1 MSDDA
6 DRTPDDRPQDSDPD
20 SRSKSGQAEAGPPA
34 PQAANANERAAAESA
49 ATRDVPPGVLVAPRL
64 GVKRFNRLPAGLAGS
79 TLVLVVCGVVYVF
92 TLTQDAV
99 KQKTQR
105 EQEEGHTADIQA
117 IFSKA
122 PNGSTIPAATG
133 PIVAQGDVG
142 QTALAP
148 LPLRSRPEP
157 GMTHAEIEGRR
168 QMWTSY
174 YQALN
179 SAQQRHLDASY
190 DALSADTESGTSAR
204 PGNRPGAA
212 QNTAGDPEQQPGGTG
227 DGARDGRGTSLVGGR
242 PNGNTTQGG
251 FFDQIGATPA
261 TDYLQATVTE
271 PVSSYEV
278 KSVDI
283 IEARMISGLTS
294 DSHGV
299 VRAVVSKNVYD
310 HATGLHILIPQGSQL
325 KGLYNTGVSYGQ
337 KRVEVAWQRVIYPAP
352 CDQSLDLGQMPGSDQ
367 SGYSGFHDITD
378 NHYGQIFLNAMLL
391 SAFAAASQL
400 SQGNNYSAYG
410 GYNSSQVA
418 AGAVGQQLSTL
429 GEEFARRGLDIP
441 PTEKVRNGYPFTIMV
456 TKDIA
461 FAQPWTAGQ
470 CAGQEVTVAQR

>member
-6 DRTPDDRPQDSDPD
+6 SGAPDDRPVDSDPN
-20 SRSKSGQAEAGPPA
+20 SRSASGQPEASQPT
-34 PQAANANERAAAESA
+34 PQTANANEPAAAEPSA
-49 ATRDVPPGVLVAPRL
+49 TTDVPPGVLAPARL
-64 GVKRFNRLPAGLAGS
+64 GVKRFNRLPAGLAAG

-92 TLTQDAV
+92 TLTQDSV
-99 KQKTQR
+99 KQKAQR

-122 PNGSTIPAATG
+122 PDGITIPAATG
-133 PIVAQGDVG
+133 PIVARDSVG
-142 QTALAP
+142 QTALPP
-148 LPLRSRPEP
+148 LPLRSMPEP
-157 GMTHAEIEGRR
+157 GMTHAEVEGRR
-168 QMWTSY
+168 QLWTSY

-179 SAQQRHLDASY
+179 SARQRHLDTSY
-190 DALSADTESGTSAR
+190 DALSADTESGTPNRS
-204 PGNRPGAA
+204 GDRPGAA
-212 QNTAGDPEQQPGGTG
+212 QNIGSDPEQQAGGLG
-227 DGARDGRGTSLVGGR
+227 SGVQDGRSASLVSGQ
-242 PNGNTTQGG
+242 PNGNTRQGD
-251 FFDQIGATPA
+251 FFDQTGATPE
-261 TDYLQATVTE
+261 TDYLQATVSE
-271 PVSSYEV
+271 PVSPYEI

-325 KGLYNTGVSYGQ
+325 KGIYKTGVSYGQ

-378 NHYGQIFLNAMLL
+378 NHYQQIFLNALLL
-391 SAFAAASQL
+391 SAFAAASQV
-400 SQGNNYSAYG
+400 SQGNNYSAFG

-461 FAQPWTAGQ
+461 FAQPWTAGR